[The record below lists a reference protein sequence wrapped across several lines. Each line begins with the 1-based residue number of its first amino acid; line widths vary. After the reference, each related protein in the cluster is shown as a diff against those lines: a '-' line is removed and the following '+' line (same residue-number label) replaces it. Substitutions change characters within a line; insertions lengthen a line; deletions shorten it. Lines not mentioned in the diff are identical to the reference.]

1 MNDSARMSEVADP
14 DAARYERL
22 ERLHLGTRTS
32 GPGFMCNG
40 SRRGP
45 WPSSRRPMDG
55 ATNGARA
62 MARSWRNEG
71 LPPVPERVQR
81 QRILTV
87 LAERWNT
94 GYFDGVGMSSLGERA
109 FAGRRF
115 SRAQGAALAVS
126 RTVRRMYDEG
136 LLSPAGFGQHGYR
149 ITSKGLA
156 AAKAGGGEG

>member
-1 MNDSARMSEVADP
+1 
-14 DAARYERL
+14 
-22 ERLHLGTRTS
+22 
-32 GPGFMCNG
+32 
-40 SRRGP
+40 
-45 WPSSRRPMDG
+45 MDG
-55 ATNGARA
+55 ATNGGAA

-81 QRILTV
+81 QRILTSSRGALEHRV
-87 LAERWNT
+87 FRR
-94 GYFDGVGMSSLGERA
+94 VGMSSLGERA

>member
-1 MNDSARMSEVADP
+1 VAIEPQADGWR
-14 DAARYERL
+14 DER
-22 ERLHLGTRTS
+22 
-32 GPGFMCNG
+32 
-40 SRRGP
+40 
-45 WPSSRRPMDG
+45 G
-55 ATNGARA
+55 AA

-149 ITSKGLA
+149 ITSKRALQRQRLA
-156 AAKAGGGEG
+156 VVRDD